1 MISFN
6 IVDLRVQLASSTDFE
21 EVLQD
26 LGGMAKPGIIA
37 ERFRDKF
44 VQDFRY
50 LHGNATSDLAVFM
63 DYITLEYMI
72 DNVVM
77 IITGMMRGEDLNRD
91 ELMAQCHP
99 LGLLDLMPA
108 LTVSRSLTELYNTV
122 LIETPLGPYFQE
134 LLAESSDM
142 TELNELNVEIVR
154 MSLWKAY
161 LEDFYRWCMEAADG
175 ATGETMGP
183 ILVFEADRRTL
194 NITVNA
200 IGTNLPKE
208 MRLKLLPRFGQLHDA
223 GLSERLAFADDLGQ
237 IRNLIDGSLPEYRA
251 LTDAAINAHSTNP
264 DRVSIHSGA
273 SCDAPS
279 FEMLASAKEVELCK
293 DAFLHH
299 FSFTPFYAWVKLRE
313 QERRNVVWI
322 AECIAQGQKDN
333 IHQYIP
339 LF

>member
-1 MISFN
+1 M
-6 IVDLRVQLASSTDFE
+6 RVQLASATDYE

-26 LGGMAKPGIIA
+26 LGGMAKPGILS

-50 LHGNATSDLAVFM
+50 LHGNATGDLATFM

-72 DNVVM
+72 DNVIM
-77 IITGMMRGEDLNRD
+77 IITGMMRGEELDRD

-134 LLAESSDM
+134 LLSQGSEMS
-142 TELNELNVEIVR
+142 ELNELNVEIVR

-161 LEDFYRWCMEAADG
+161 LEDFNRWCQEAADS
-175 ATGETMGP
+175 ATAETMGA
-183 ILVFEADRRTL
+183 ILAFEADRRSL
-194 NITVNA
+194 NIAVNA

-208 MRLKLLPRFGQLHDA
+208 TRLQLFPRLGMIHES
-223 GLSERLAFADDLGQ
+223 GISERLAYADDLAQ
-237 IRNLIDGSLPEYRA
+237 IRNLIEGSLPAFRA
-251 LTDAAINAHSTNP
+251 LTDAAINAHCANP
-264 DRVSIHSGA
+264 DRASLHSTGSA
-273 SCDAPS
+273 DPPS
-279 FEMLASAKEVELCK
+279 FEALASEREMELCK

-299 FSFTPFYAWVKLRE
+299 FCLTPFYAWVRLRE